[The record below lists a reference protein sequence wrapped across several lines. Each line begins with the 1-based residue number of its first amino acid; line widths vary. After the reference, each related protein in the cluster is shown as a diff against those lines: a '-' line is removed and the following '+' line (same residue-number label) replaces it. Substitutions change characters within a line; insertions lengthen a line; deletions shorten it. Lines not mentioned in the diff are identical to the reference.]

1 MLRYL
6 IWLYLLFLA
15 YEDYKNQKISLYIC
29 LLPMLFKGGMFFF
42 RAIEPQGLLLACLP
56 GFILLLL
63 AIWMPYQIGL
73 GDGFT
78 FLMLGLWFDFW
89 QMMSIL
95 FISLLLHGVGGII
108 MMWRNKGKSDTSLA
122 FIPFVFLSYWLCWIG
137 GI

>member
-6 IWLYLLFLA
+6 VWLYLLILA
-15 YEDYKNQKISLYIC
+15 YEDYKNQRISLYIC

-42 RAIEPQGLLLACLP
+42 TTIEPQALLIACIP
-56 GFILLLL
+56 GFALLLL
-63 AIWMPYQIGL
+63 AIWMPHRIGL

-89 QMMSIL
+89 QVFSIL
-95 FISLLLHGVGGII
+95 FISLLLHGIGGSLIV
-108 MMWRNKGKSDTSLA
+108 WRNKEKLNKGLA
-122 FIPFVFLSYWLCWIG
+122 FVPCIFLGYWICWIG